1 MINLAAFAVLCMQF
15 KLINVS
21 KVCALNDNTIKV
33 YVDGEAVEFKLSMN
47 PFTNKQYYM
56 YV

>member
-21 KVCALNDNTIKV
+21 KVCALSDNTIKV